1 MSTTFGYVFSKPKEL
16 IQDLWTTLKPQQEP
30 RSAGL
35 LSALRQ
41 SRAFQAIIVIFTGRN
56 TWASFQWIR
65 CRTSTAYDVIFY
77 RILIWQKSGSFLC
90 QHLSLV
96 KLAQWLSLIMAR
108 SEEYVQKLEQV
119 GFAIP
124 RVYVYNNTFLAFC
137 QTQITIHPSSHFKPF
152 HTFTLYKKNLD
163 FSRFFSEKWQVSD
176 LPLAISL
183 YEGHNVGR
191 CLTPIAMSGWRPG
204 PLRHSGCPS
213 AGPSWEGYEVE
224 LSCPVVPN
232 LKKRVLGFP
241 CFNIFCDIG
250 NYVILWYGLGSQSHF
265 FRAFWGWMYWV
276 QRGMAS
282 AAISLCSF
290 CRNKFTQQGSDVQGD
305 DDDEGWSN
313 FPASHQSLFH
323 HPGSW
328 RGSVVNDRRCG
339 SFSGC
344 YTRYQQLHR
353 PWTQLGGLG
362 PRCRLLGDL
371 LQVDAGDVKV
381 THLKSLIS
389 PWKMMGYHYQYT

>member
-16 IQDLWTTLKPQQEP
+16 IQDLWATLKPQQEP

-41 SRAFQAIIVIFTGRN
+41 SRAFQAIIVILVIFTGRN

-152 HTFTLYKKNLD
+152 HTFTLYQKNEIFLEIFQWKVTSEWLATCHFFVWRPQRWTLLNVHSHVRLASRPSSSQWMPLSWAVVRRIWGGAELPCCAQSKKTCV
-163 FSRFFSEKWQVSD
+163 R
-176 LPLAISL
+176 ISL
-183 YEGHNVGR
+183 
-191 CLTPIAMSGWRPG
+191 
-204 PLRHSGCPS
+204 
-213 AGPSWEGYEVE
+213 
-224 LSCPVVPN
+224 
-232 LKKRVLGFP
+232 F
-241 CFNIFCDIG
+241 
-250 NYVILWYGLGSQSHF
+250 
-265 FRAFWGWMYWV
+265 
-276 QRGMAS
+276 
-282 AAISLCSF
+282 
-290 CRNKFTQQGSDVQGD
+290 
-305 DDDEGWSN
+305 
-313 FPASHQSLFH
+313 
-323 HPGSW
+323 
-328 RGSVVNDRRCG
+328 
-339 SFSGC
+339 
-344 YTRYQQLHR
+344 
-353 PWTQLGGLG
+353 
-362 PRCRLLGDL
+362 
-371 LQVDAGDVKV
+371 
-381 THLKSLIS
+381 
-389 PWKMMGYHYQYT
+389 